1 MKTRHLF
8 FFLIAALAF
17 SSCTKDEALNSEA
30 DILSVIV
37 PQEILKAD
45 PVIENNRVTIRVK
58 PDTDLENQAPVFTL
72 SKGATISPENGTVLD
87 FTRPHIYT
95 VTSENGKNIK
105 EYTVIFIIAGLSP
118 YYGFEH
124 FRLNESG
131 KYYVFYEVNENGD
144 NLMDWASGN
153 AGFAITAGETPPDLY
168 PTTYTE
174 AGRTGRALK
183 LTTRRTGELG
193 IMFNK
198 PIAAG
203 NIFMGT
209 FDVSAAISSPL
220 LAVKMGI
227 PIELVP
233 DTLKGYFKYQGGDV
247 FVQVVENAQG
257 ELVIEEYENGEI
269 PDHWDVYA
277 IFYDNNG
284 GTLMLDGTNRF
295 THENLMS
302 VAHLDPVD
310 AIETDQW
317 TAFELP
323 FVQKPGKTIDPQKLA
338 NGGYSIS
345 VVMSSSA
352 GGDFFKGGVN
362 STLLIDDL
370 EIVSKK

>member
-1 MKTRHLF
+1 MRTRHLF

-45 PVIENNRVTIRVK
+45 PVVENNRVTIRVK
-58 PDTDLENQAPVFTL
+58 PDTDLVNQAPVFTL

-209 FDVSAAISSPL
+209 FDVSAAIGSPL
-220 LAVKMGI
+220 LAVKMGV
-227 PIELVP
+227 PFELVP

-284 GTLMLDGTNRF
+284 GTLILDGTNRF
-295 THENLMS
+295 THENLMA
-302 VAHLDPVD
+302 VARIAPED

-338 NGGYSIS
+338 SGGYSIS

>member
-1 MKTRHLF
+1 MRTRHLF

-45 PVIENNRVTIRVK
+45 PVVENNRVTIRVK
-58 PDTDLENQAPVFTL
+58 PDTDLVNQAPVFTL
-72 SKGATISPENGTVLD
+72 SKGAFISPENGTVLD
-87 FTRPHIYT
+87 FTRPQVYT

-105 EYTVIFIIAGLSP
+105 EYTVTFIIAGLSP

-124 FRLNESG
+124 FRLDESG
-131 KYYVFYEVNENGD
+131 KYHVFYEVNENGD

-153 AGFAITAGETPPDLY
+153 AGFAITAGETPPGLY

-193 IMFNK
+193 IMFKK

-209 FDVSAAISSPL
+209 FDVSAAIGSPL

-284 GTLMLDGTNRF
+284 GTLILDGTNRF
-295 THENLMS
+295 THENLMA
-302 VAHLDPVD
+302 VARIAPED

-338 NGGYSIS
+338 SGGYSIS

>member
-45 PVIENNRVTIRVK
+45 PVVENNRVTIRVK

-209 FDVSAAISSPL
+209 FDVSAAIGSPL
-220 LAVKMGI
+220 LAVKMGV
-227 PIELVP
+227 PFELVP